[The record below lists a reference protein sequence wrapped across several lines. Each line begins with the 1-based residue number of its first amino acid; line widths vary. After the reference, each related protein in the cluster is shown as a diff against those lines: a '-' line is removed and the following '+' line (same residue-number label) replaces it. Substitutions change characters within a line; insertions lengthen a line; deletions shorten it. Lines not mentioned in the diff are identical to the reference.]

1 MDSAVR
7 ILRELW
13 RHRIAVAVFAVI
25 ALLCSSA
32 LAYRFSFP
40 PQSRKYTIGM
50 ATTRILIDTPASQV
64 IEVAPKGSD
73 TLGARSSLLSSLMS
87 QGEVKAAIAR
97 RAGLQPSQ
105 LVAQDESASDP
116 SVTPSAP
123 PDPRRAY
130 VMKTSV
136 MTNDAGTQLPI
147 IQVDTQAPDVAHA
160 ASIASAAVD
169 GLRGYLDAKAAVEG
183 VGATHRL
190 RVTSLGQP
198 LVRESSHG
206 PGVAM
211 AVVAAMFIFGFLCSM
226 LLLVSAL
233 ARGLRQAAD
242 ADAMAAAEVP
252 LVDDDELG
260 ADESREDAD
269 ASWQFPA
276 RRNGDV
282 EYGASRA

>member
-1 MDSAVR
+1 MDSSVR

-13 RHRIAVAVFAVI
+13 RHRIAVAVFALI

-40 PQSRKYTIGM
+40 PQSRKYTVGM

-97 RAGLQPSQ
+97 RAGLRPNQ

-116 SVTPSAP
+116 SVAPPAP

-160 ASIASAAVD
+160 ASIASAAVE
-169 GLRGYLDAKAAVEG
+169 GLRQYLDAKAAVEG
-183 VGATHRL
+183 VAPTHRL
-190 RVTSLGQP
+190 RVTGLGQP
-198 LVRESSHG
+198 LVHESSHG
-206 PGVAM
+206 PGLVM
-211 AVVAAMFIFGFLCSM
+211 AVVVAMFVFGFLCSM
-226 LLLVSAL
+226 LLLASAL

-242 ADAMAAAEVP
+242 ADAMAAADVP
-252 LVDDDELG
+252 LLDDEDELG
-260 ADESREDAD
+260 AGDDAGESE
-269 ASWQFPA
+269 SWQFPA